1 MTDDSISVSAQLVTG
16 LTDKLDRAHHEAD
29 RRKHAVY
36 QQTFDPMQLTL
47 DGSGDGTLDEP
58 TRMGP
63 NRGFMWS
70 VRRLTLSGFTAG
82 TCIVYIDG
90 LEPLPFPQAGMYTF
104 GRGEFLLNTGQR
116 LTIVASSITGYVQWN
131 GAADVFETWFLPEY
145 IG

>member
-1 MTDDSISVSAQLVTG
+1 MTDSLSISAELIGG
-16 LTDKLDRAHHEAD
+16 LSDKLDRAHQHYD
-29 RRKHAVY
+29 RMKHAIY

-47 DGSGDGTLDEP
+47 DDSGDGTLDEP

-70 VRRLTLSGFTAG
+70 IRRLTLSGFTVG

-104 GRGEFLLNTGQR
+104 GRGEFLLTTGQR
-116 LTIVASSITGYVQWN
+116 IVVSATGITGYVQLN
-131 GAADVFETWFLPEY
+131 GAADVFETWYLPEY